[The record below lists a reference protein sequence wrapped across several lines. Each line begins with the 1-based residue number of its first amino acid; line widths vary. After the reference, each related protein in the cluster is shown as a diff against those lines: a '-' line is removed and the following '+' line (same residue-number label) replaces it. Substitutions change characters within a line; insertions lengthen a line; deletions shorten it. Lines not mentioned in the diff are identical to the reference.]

1 MTDPTPSNGQTGC
14 VTVRVFFL
22 SGDARDFPVHPGGDW
37 RYTERNDFPTR
48 LIVRP
53 FGGMRQNDG
62 EPQCRH
68 EIPLATIES
77 VFVVPARAKDTGR

>member
-1 MTDPTPSNGQTGC
+1 MSDGC

-22 SGDARDFPVHPGGDW
+22 SGDAYDFPVHTGGDW
-37 RYTERNDFPTR
+37 RYTDRNEYPPR

-53 FGGMRQNDG
+53 FGGTTTNDG